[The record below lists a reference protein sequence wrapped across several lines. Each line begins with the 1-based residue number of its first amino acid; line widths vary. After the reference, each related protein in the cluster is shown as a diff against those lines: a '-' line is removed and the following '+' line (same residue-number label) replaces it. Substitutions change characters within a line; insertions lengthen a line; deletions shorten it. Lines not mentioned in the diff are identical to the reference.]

1 MKGYRGAVYVYIG
14 CVVVVMLM
22 TDADDHDHDHDIL
35 LKKQIRLLQG
45 HMYVRAYAYSVC
57 TNYVHL

>member
-1 MKGYRGAVYVYIG
+1 MYVYIG

-45 HMYVRAYAYSVC
+45 HMYVRAYAYSIC